1 MSEQNAKCEKCGE
14 GVSEKVEAYSRDHFD
29 NHVYCY
35 KCQKNVRGDEDT
47 GAWTYG
53 KPENAEEEKK
63 ATSEAAAIDV
73 KSTEDEELEEYDSE
87 FTTELSKELDK
98 KIIALVTG
106 MSRHDTGG
114 FYAWLKTVYG
124 VDDLETLNIE
134 QKEAVLNEAV
144 LNETEKMVEG
154 KESEKI
160 VDVSE
165 NGNKTV
171 EIDEG
176 TFSFQER
183 DDGKLSCSD
192 AKGNVY
198 VLNITV
204 PDCSCSQFQKDK
216 SKQCPHLKAAAV
228 GGFLPSEPK
237 KETEKAVEP
246 DIADS
251 SDKEVQKKIDIDWN
265 KIPVQMLIPKL
276 RKALEYSCEKTVAD
290 GIYHVTKS
298 EEDSVYTVSVNSC
311 QCEDWIRVGNSVN
324 PCKHMIRVK
333 YSDDEI
339 RATLKDLGAGEL
351 PMKRKERKEVM
362 PFSERDTNSDM
373 CITNITPRLAEI
385 GKIKI
390 GRKGETK
397 TKTGFLLPE
406 KWDHFEIATL
416 VKDDEGRLEI
426 DNEMTAKIGKN
437 CKALDVELCYDSP
450 VMNMPNFYA
459 LLSEGKIMCRGNG
472 VVATKTK
479 EDESKEEVVCKPREC
494 SAYKNKKCKLHGRL
508 SVILSASNR
517 LGGVYVFRTSGFNSI
532 RNIMS
537 SMGFFRGITG
547 GVLGGIPLRLTLL
560 PMTVKPQ
567 GVTRNVKIYAVNLEY
582 TGSPAELKNAAMKEI
597 QRRMTLGVDMVQTEK
612 EDKDLLQAQVI
623 EEAEEEAKAEEFVSE
638 GE

>member
-1 MSEQNAKCEKCGE
+1 MSEQKAKCEKCGE
-14 GVSEKVEAYSRDHFD
+14 EVSEKVEAYSRDHFD
-29 NHVYCY
+29 GHVYCY

-53 KPENAEEEKK
+53 KHENAEEKK
-63 ATSEAAAIDV
+63 KDA
-73 KSTEDEELEEYDSE
+73 KPTEDDGLEEYDSK
-87 FTTELSKELDK
+87 LIADQKAKSKELDK
-98 KIIALVTG
+98 RIISLVTA
-106 MSRHDTGG
+106 MSRSDTEG

-134 QKEAVLNEAV
+134 EKEAV
-144 LNETEKMVEG
+144 LNETEIMAKG
-154 KESEKI
+154 KESEKV
-160 VDVSE
+160 VDVPE
-165 NGNKTV
+165 NGNRTV

-176 TFSFQER
+176 AFSFQES
-183 DDGKLSCSD
+183 GEGELSCSD
-192 AKGNVY
+192 PDGNVY
-198 VLNITV
+198 VINIAV
-204 PDCSCSQFQKDK
+204 PDCSCALFQKDK
-216 SKQCPHLKAAAV
+216 SKRCPHLKAAAV
-228 GGFLPSEPK
+228 GAFLESNE
-237 KETEKAVEP
+237 EKAEVERK
-246 DIADS
+246 DT
-251 SDKEVQKKIDIDWN
+251 KEVQKKIDIDWN

-276 RKALEYSCEKTVAD
+276 RKALEYTCEKTVAD

-333 YSDDEI
+333 YSETEI
-339 RATLKDLGAGEL
+339 RAKLKELGAEDL
-351 PMKRKERKEVM
+351 PMKRKERKELM
-362 PFSERDTNSDM
+362 PFSERDTNVGM
-373 CITNITPRLAEI
+373 CISNITPRLAEI

-416 VKDDEGRLEI
+416 VKDEEGRLEI
-426 DNEMTAKIGKN
+426 DEEMTARIGKN

-459 LLSEGKIMCRGNG
+459 LLSEGKVMCRGNG

-479 EDESKEEVVCKPREC
+479 EDESKEEIVCNPKEC
-494 SAYKNKKCKLHGRL
+494 QAYKNKKCKLHGRL

-537 SMGFFRGITG
+537 SMGFLRGITG
-547 GVLGGIPLRLTLL
+547 GVLGGIPLRLALL

-582 TGSPAELKNAAMKEI
+582 TGSPSELKRAAVEEI
-597 QRRMTLGVDMVQTEK
+597 QRRMQLGVDMVQAEK

-623 EEAEEEAKAEEFVSE
+623 EEAEEEAKAAEFASE

>member
-1 MSEQNAKCEKCGE
+1 MSEQKAKCEKCGE

-47 GAWTYG
+47 DAGTYK
-53 KPENAEEEKK
+53 KPEEEQKK
-63 ATSEAAAIDV
+63 AAPEDAVVDV
-73 KSTEDEELEEYDSE
+73 KSTEEDDMDEYDGE
-87 FTTELSKELDK
+87 FPVELKQKSKELDK
-98 KIIALVTG
+98 KIISLVTE
-106 MSRHDTGG
+106 MSRSDTEG

-134 QKEAVLNEAV
+134 QKEAVLS
-144 LNETEKMVEG
+144 ETEKMVKG
-154 KESEKI
+154 KKSEK
-160 VDVSE
+160 VVEHE

-176 TFSFQER
+176 VFTFQER
-183 DDGKLSCSD
+183 GKGTLSCSD
-192 AKGNVY
+192 EKGNVY

-204 PDCSCSQFQKDK
+204 PDCSCSPFQKDK
-216 SKQCPHLKAAAV
+216 SKRCPHLKAADV
-228 GGFLPSEPK
+228 GGFLSSNDK
-237 KETEKAVEP
+237 KAKVEEKAVEP
-246 DIADS
+246 ETAGNDN
-251 SDKEVQKKIDIDWN
+251 EVQKKIAIDWGE
-265 KIPVQMLIPKL
+265 IPVQMLIPKL
-276 RKALEYSCEKTVAD
+276 RKALEYTCERMVSGVYHVASVEGASYNTYIDSCE
-290 GIYHVTKS
+290 
-298 EEDSVYTVSVNSC
+298 
-311 QCEDWIRVGNSVN
+311 CEDWIRVGSSVN
-324 PCKHMIRVK
+324 PCKHMIRVM
-333 YSDDEI
+333 YSDEEI
-339 RATLKDLGAGEL
+339 RAKLKELGADVEL
-351 PMKRKERKEVM
+351 QTKRKERREIM
-362 PFSERDTNSDM
+362 PFSERDTNSDV

-390 GRKGETK
+390 GRKGEAK

-416 VKDDEGRLEI
+416 VKDEEGRLEM
-426 DNEMTAKIGKN
+426 DEEMTARIGKN

-459 LLSEGKIMCRGNG
+459 ILSEGTIMCRGNG

-479 EDESKEEVVCKPREC
+479 DDGSKEEIVCKPREC

-537 SMGFFRGITG
+537 SMRFLRGITG

-582 TGSPAELKNAAMKEI
+582 TGSPSELKQAAVEEI
-597 QRRMTLGVDMVQTEK
+597 QRRMQLGVDMVQTEK

-623 EEAEEEAKAEEFVSE
+623 EEAEAEAKAEEFIPEEE
-638 GE
+638 G